1 MRKRMWWAKGTIGD
15 AIRLHP
21 DNKMTNLSSKRQDLR
36 IKIRPMRILIIED
49 DGKLV
54 DQLARG
60 LVDEGFS
67 VDSASDGITGL
78 NKAATIEYD
87 LIILDGMLPG
97 IDGLAVLTAL
107 RQSNQTSVLML
118 TARSSVED
126 RVTGLKCGAD
136 DYMVK
141 PFAFSELVARVRAL
155 LRRSPVFNKPSAE
168 PTILRIHDL
177 EIDLARQRAF
187 RAGKR
192 LDLTAKEFS
201 LLILLTRR
209 QGEIISRS
217 ELASQVWSMNF
228 DSETNVV
235 EVAIRR
241 LRLKIDEPF
250 DKILLH
256 TVRGMGYIMESR

>member
-107 RQSNQTSVLML
+107 RQSKQTSVLML

-141 PFAFSELVARVRAL
+141 PFAFS
-155 LRRSPVFNKPSAE
+155 N
-168 PTILRIHDL
+168 
-177 EIDLARQRAF
+177 
-187 RAGKR
+187 
-192 LDLTAKEFS
+192 
-201 LLILLTRR
+201 
-209 QGEIISRS
+209 
-217 ELASQVWSMNF
+217 W
-228 DSETNVV
+228 
-235 EVAIRR
+235 
-241 LRLKIDEPF
+241 
-250 DKILLH
+250 LH
-256 TVRGMGYIMESR
+256 A